1 MKQAS
6 RKSKFILILLILI
19 SQAANA
25 QFSVD
30 AQFRTRG
37 EVRDGY
43 QKINPEEASPAVLI
57 SQRTRLSFTYE
68 TSGLRLKI
76 VPQDV
81 RLWGDQAKMSA
92 TGVGDNPSLDI
103 YEAFAELRISE
114 VLSLTAGRQE
124 LIYDNGRMLG
134 NRNWN
139 QNGISYD
146 ALVLK
151 YRQEGWK
158 IDAGAS
164 WNTLTEASYGNLYP
178 NARIKSLN
186 YLWINKKVSEKLNLS
201 FLHISSGYT
210 KTDTTDPMNFRHTS
224 GIYGN
229 YSGEKLNCQGNAY
242 YQYGRNR
249 KGHKLSATLIEAEIS
264 LKTGKLTPGAGISLL
279 SGNDKTPGPDETDKL
294 FDPLYGNRHGFNGNM
309 DYFTNYPLQTGQG
322 GLADYYLWLDYKF
335 SKKVSVRNTIHFF
348 NLADTNPGTPDDKAL
363 GFENDLVLKYRF
375 SDWGNLESGYIFFNQ
390 TETMKVIQQTG
401 SDNFNQ
407 FFYVQLTLT
416 PNLFKQTN
424 STSK

>member
-1 MKQAS
+1 MKQAI
-6 RKSKFILILLILI
+6 RKSNFILIFLIFI
-19 SQAANA
+19 SQAAIA

-30 AQFRTRG
+30 AQLRARG

-43 QKINPEEASPAVLI
+43 QKINPEDASPAVLV
-57 SQRTRLSFTYE
+57 SQRTRLAFTYE
-68 TSGLRLKI
+68 MPRLKLKI

-81 RLWGDQAKMSA
+81 RLWGDQAKLSA
-92 TGVGDNPSLDI
+92 TGVGDNPSLDL
-103 YEAFAELRISE
+103 YEAYAELRISE
-114 VLSLTAGRQE
+114 LLSISAGRQE

-151 YRQEGWK
+151 YRRDGWK

-164 WNTLTEASYGNLYP
+164 WNTLSEASYGNLYP
-178 NARIKSLN
+178 KARIKSLN

-210 KTDTTDPMNFRHTS
+210 KTDTTDPINFRHTS
-224 GIYGN
+224 GFYGN
-229 YSGEKLNCQGNAY
+229 YSGEALNFMGNAY
-242 YQYGRNR
+242 YQYGKNR
-249 KGHKLSATLIEAEIS
+249 DGNKLNAMLIEAEIS
-264 LKTGKLTPGAGISLL
+264 LKTGKLTPGAGISYL

-294 FDPLYGNRHGFNGNM
+294 FDPLYGNRHGFNGAM
-309 DYFTNYPLQTGQG
+309 DYFTNYPVQTRQG

-335 SKKVSVRNTIHFF
+335 SKKVSVRNTVHFF
-348 NLADTNPGTPDDKAL
+348 NLAMTNPGTPDDKAL
-363 GFENDLVLKYRF
+363 GFENDLILKYRF
-375 SDWGNLESGYIFFNQ
+375 SEWGNLESGYIFFNP
-390 TETMKVIQQTG
+390 TETLKEIQQTN

-407 FFYVQLTLT
+407 FFYIQLTLT

-424 STSK
+424 SPLK

>member
-114 VLSLTAGRQE
+114 V
-124 LIYDNGRMLG
+124 
-134 NRNWN
+134 
-139 QNGISYD
+139 
-146 ALVLK
+146 
-151 YRQEGWK
+151 
-158 IDAGAS
+158 
-164 WNTLTEASYGNLYP
+164 
-178 NARIKSLN
+178 
-186 YLWINKKVSEKLNLS
+186 
-201 FLHISSGYT
+201 
-210 KTDTTDPMNFRHTS
+210 
-224 GIYGN
+224 
-229 YSGEKLNCQGNAY
+229 
-242 YQYGRNR
+242 
-249 KGHKLSATLIEAEIS
+249 
-264 LKTGKLTPGAGISLL
+264 
-279 SGNDKTPGPDETDKL
+279 
-294 FDPLYGNRHGFNGNM
+294 
-309 DYFTNYPLQTGQG
+309 
-322 GLADYYLWLDYKF
+322 
-335 SKKVSVRNTIHFF
+335 
-348 NLADTNPGTPDDKAL
+348 
-363 GFENDLVLKYRF
+363 
-375 SDWGNLESGYIFFNQ
+375 
-390 TETMKVIQQTG
+390 
-401 SDNFNQ
+401 
-407 FFYVQLTLT
+407 
-416 PNLFKQTN
+416 
-424 STSK
+424 